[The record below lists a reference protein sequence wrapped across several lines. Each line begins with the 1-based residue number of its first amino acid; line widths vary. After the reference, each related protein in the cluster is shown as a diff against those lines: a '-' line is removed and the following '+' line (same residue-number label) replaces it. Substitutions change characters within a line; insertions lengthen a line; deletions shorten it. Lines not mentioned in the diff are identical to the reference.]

1 MPWRPASGC
10 SRAIP
15 SSRSTSR
22 RHGWRASTGCGGR
35 LELLTQERAK
45 PAVSFAGTHRL
56 VDFAL
61 SNAANAGVTDVWV
74 SQQFNPISLEDHL
87 ANGRP
92 WDFDRTLGGLLLLH
106 PRQGHDERTG
116 FQRGTADGLWRF
128 APLIREFGPAAL
140 VVVSADAA
148 YAHDYGA
155 LVEEHVAHDADVT
168 LVTTR
173 VAPEDAGRHGVVE
186 VEGGRVSAYAHKPD
200 DPAGDAVANEVFVF
214 TPGAVLDTLEELA
227 GEAGEEGLEDLGTA
241 LLPRLAAEGRVRE
254 HRFGGY
260 WRDVGTVAAYWQA
273 HSDLLVEVPP
283 LDLDDPDWPIATRA
297 TSHRA
302 SAQISRGAKL
312 EESRLA
318 PGSRVAG
325 SVERSVIG
333 RGARV
338 EEGAV
343 VRDSVLLPGA
353 VVRAGARVE
362 RAILDDRVE
371 VGRGAQVGEEDGDI
385 ALVGL
390 RARRGARGRAAR
402 RRALPRGGGM
412 REPSSSSIRGAARAP
427 GRG

>member
-1 MPWRPASGC
+1 MPRIRTLVVVLAGG
-10 SRAIP
+10 A
-15 SSRSTSR
+15 
-22 RHGWRASTGCGGR
+22 GGR

-56 VDFAL
+56 IDFAL

-92 WDFDRTLGGLLLLH
+92 WDLDRTLGGLLLLH
-106 PRQGHDERTG
+106 PRQGYDERTG

-168 LVTTR
+168 LVI
-173 VAPEDAGRHGVVE
+173 
-186 VEGGRVSAYAHKPD
+186 
-200 DPAGDAVANEVFVF
+200 FVF

-227 GEAGEEGLEDLGTA
+227 GDAGEEGLEDLV
-241 LLPRLAAEGRVRE
+241 PRLAAEGRVRE

-273 HSDLLVEVPP
+273 HSDLLAEVPP
-283 LDLDDPDWPIATRA
+283 LDLDDPD
-297 TSHRA
+297 SG
-302 SAQISRGAKL
+302 GAGDP
-312 EESRLA
+312 RR
-318 PGSRVAG
+318 P
-325 SVERSVIG
+325 G
-333 RGARV
+333 RGRPRRADRGGERRHRPRGPAR
-338 EEGAV
+338 
-343 VRDSVLLPGA
+343 
-353 VVRAGARVE
+353 
-362 RAILDDRVE
+362 
-371 VGRGAQVGEEDGDI
+371 
-385 ALVGL
+385 
-390 RARRGARGRAAR
+390 RRGARGRAAR